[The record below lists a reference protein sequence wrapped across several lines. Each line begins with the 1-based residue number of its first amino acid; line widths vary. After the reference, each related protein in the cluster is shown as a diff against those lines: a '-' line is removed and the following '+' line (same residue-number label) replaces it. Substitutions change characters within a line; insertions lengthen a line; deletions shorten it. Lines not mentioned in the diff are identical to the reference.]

1 MEVFAVST
9 SDSKP
14 QLSPVNCS
22 LLWFIANVQSAGWM
36 DGGREEWIDE
46 YVDGWRC
53 GCVDGCMSKGCM
65 RRFRDGQ

>member
-1 MEVFAVST
+1 MMEVFAVST

-46 YVDGWRC
+46 YVDG
-53 GCVDGCMSKGCM
+53 
-65 RRFRDGQ
+65 